1 MAKLLRCPDGNL
13 VEFTGEI
20 KHKTDLATMIVEEET
35 GEEHWIPNSAIEEI
49 ESGDSVI
56 STIIVAHWIA
66 KEKGII

>member
-20 KHKTDLATMIVEEET
+20 KHDTGSAILVIVEDT
-35 GEEHWIPNSAIEEI
+35 GEEVWIPRSQVEEI
-49 ESGDSVI
+49 ESGNSVI
-56 STIIVAHWIA
+56 STIIVKEWIA